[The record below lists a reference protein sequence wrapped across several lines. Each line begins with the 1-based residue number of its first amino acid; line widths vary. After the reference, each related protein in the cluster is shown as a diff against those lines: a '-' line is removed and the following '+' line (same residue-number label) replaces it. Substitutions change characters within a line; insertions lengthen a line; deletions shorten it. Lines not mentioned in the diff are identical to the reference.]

1 MMTAIARLFRPIA
14 LTLVVT
20 VTTTSFA
27 HAAKH
32 VATPM
37 DAATLHQKL
46 TARGIGK
53 SVRVTNVDG
62 TETKGTLVSIGE
74 DSFQVTPKNAT
85 QPISI
90 PNAQVTK
97 FANGDLSKGAKIG
110 IGVGIAVGILLIL
123 GVISAHTV

>member
-74 DSFQVTPKNAT
+74 DSFQVTPKTPHSQSVFLTRKSLNSPMGT
-85 QPISI
+85 CPK
-90 PNAQVTK
+90 AQR
-97 FANGDLSKGAKIG
+97 
-110 IGVGIAVGILLIL
+110 
-123 GVISAHTV
+123 SASASVLPSASS

>member
-1 MMTAIARLFRPIA
+1 MMTAIARMFRPIA

-20 VTTTSFA
+20 VTTTSFV

-32 VATPM
+32 VATPI
-37 DAATLHQKL
+37 DPTTLHQKL
-46 TARGIGK
+46 TTRGIGK
-53 SVRVTNVDG
+53 SVKVTTLDG
-62 TETKGTLVSIGE
+62 TETKGTLVSISE

-97 FANGDLSKGAKIG
+97 FGNGDLSKGAKIG
-110 IGVGIAVGILLIL
+110 IGVGITFGFLVIL
-123 GVISAHTV
+123 GVIAAHTV